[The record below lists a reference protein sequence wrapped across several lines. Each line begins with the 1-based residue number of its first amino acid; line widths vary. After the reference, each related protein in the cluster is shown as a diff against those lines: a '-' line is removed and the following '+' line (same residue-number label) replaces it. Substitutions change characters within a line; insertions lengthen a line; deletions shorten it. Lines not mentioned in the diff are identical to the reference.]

1 MVTSDELGNEDLAVS
16 VADDELVVRATI
28 DREAD

>member
-16 VADDELVVRATI
+16 VADDGLVVRATI